1 MRPPSNFDVAPG
13 VFGSRSVMVNY
24 YFVVSSATPTSWVLV
39 DAGLRGSGLRL
50 LREAT
55 RRFGANNPPRAIILT
70 HGHFDHIGA
79 LPWLLQHWTAPVY
92 AHEAE
97 LPFLDERHRYPPP
110 DPSVGGGLM
119 ALSSPLYPR
128 RPAKLPVPVL
138 PLPANGV
145 VPELP
150 EWRWIATPGHSPG
163 HVSLWRAADAVLISG
178 DALVSTRQESAS
190 AVWAQRVEVRPPPA
204 YFTPDWRGAYESL
217 LRLRA
222 LSPATLAS
230 GHGQPLTGSE
240 WLRDFDR
247 LLAEFPER
255 GLPRHGRYVPQHWPR
270 PAIA

>member
-1 MRPPSNFDVAPG
+1 MRLPSCFDVAPG
-13 VFGSRSVMVNY
+13 VAGFRSVMVNY
-24 YFVVSSATPTSWVLV
+24 YFVTSSIAPSSWVLV

-70 HGHFDHIGA
+70 HGHFDHIGG
-79 LPWLLQHWTAPVY
+79 LPRILQHWTCPVY

-97 LPFLDERHRYPPP
+97 LPFVDERRRYPPP
-110 DPSVGGGLM
+110 DPTVGGGLM

-128 RPAKLPVPVL
+128 RPAKLPTAVL
-138 PLPANGV
+138 PLPTDGL

-150 EWRWIATPGHSPG
+150 EWRWIPTPGHSPG
-163 HVSLWRAADAVLISG
+163 HVSFWRAADRVLISG

-190 AVWAQRVEVRPPPA
+190 AVWTQRIEVRPPPA
-204 YFTPDWRGAYESL
+204 YFTPDWHAAHESL

-222 LSPATLAS
+222 LNPAILAS
-230 GHGQPLTGSE
+230 GHGQPLTGDA

-247 LLAEFPER
+247 LLADFPER
-255 GLPRHGRYVPQHWPR
+255 GLPRQGRYVPPHESK
-270 PAIA
+270 PALA